1 MSKTKRNRIEKNDAE
16 TDIEKIKVGDVV
28 AIEWLDVHAYERI
41 RLNEIEDLEEPGAT
55 RCWGAVVRLSE
66 KFIFIAHEI
75 GVNDA
80 DGVWVEALPYG
91 IICSCDIIGCV
102 VIELRQ

>member
-16 TDIEKIKVGDVV
+16 LDIEKIKVGDIV
-28 AIEWLDVHAYERI
+28 AIEWLDVHSYERI
-41 RLNEIEDLEEPGAT
+41 RMDEIRDLEEPCAT

-75 GVNDA
+75 GDNDA

-91 IICSCDIIGCV
+91 MICSCDIIGFV
-102 VIELRQ
+102 EIELKY

>member
-1 MSKTKRNRIEKNDAE
+1 MGKTKKNRIKKNYAE
-16 TDIEKIKVGDVV
+16 LDIEKIKVGDIV

-41 RLNEIEDLEEPGAT
+41 RMDEIQDLEEPCAT

-66 KFIFIAHEI
+66 NFIFIAHEI
-75 GVNDA
+75 GDDDA

-91 IICSCDIIGCV
+91 MILSCDILGGV
-102 VIELRQ
+102 VIKLKQ